1 MWFRKFADSK
11 DVSLFNYRGD
21 IPVILL
27 YQVITKFIL
36 LFFLKIFNELHG
48 IILWNDDKP
57 AFSTGKIPE
66 LMSSWQ
72 GIVVFLLGLI
82 SLIIFTIFDI
92 NTTIIM
98 SDRLLHRKKINLLS
112 LLKDTFESSLHFF
125 TPVGIL
131 VSVYAAVIGPLFGA
145 PLGIAITTNLSV
157 PEKIIALIFDD
168 KVNRILYCG
177 MLAVMLIL
185 GFYFLFVFQYAIL
198 GKMRI
203 IRAMRES
210 RIVMI
215 ENWRDIFHRLGTFIL
230 RAALILTFIV
240 GVFYLIPIS
249 ILHRV
254 TEKGYWYYFG
264 IVFFTTLSFVAVV
277 IYAMIFFYF
286 WNMKLTMIYESY
298 TEEDEGEYLY
308 PEPRKRR
315 FVYSLITTA
324 IGLVVAFSVVT
335 SMDFDKYFPA
345 VYSTNIIA
353 HRGGGYLGN
362 ENTVLSLEEAAKHHI
377 KSAEIDV
384 QRTNDGWY
392 VINHDSTF
400 NRCCG
405 VKKKVSECTL
415 DEILDMKV
423 RNNFNPGKPDTDVA
437 TLDEIVEAAK
447 KYNIHLYVELK
458 GDTADRQMADE
469 VYHIID
475 TYDYINGCTF
485 ISMNFDTI
493 YHLETE
499 HPDAV
504 TGYLCFYSY
513 GTVRNMKC
521 DALLLR
527 TDAAIQ
533 TNVKVAHANGKKVY
547 VWTVNTV
554 NGLTNFIT
562 SDVDGIITDE
572 VELAQGTIDVL
583 KERNDEARVLQKF
596 ITEWRESNRNR

>member
-1 MWFRKFADSK
+1 MWFKKLTNSN

-36 LFFLKIFNELHG
+36 ILFLKMFNELQG
-48 IILWNDDKP
+48 IILWNEDKP

-72 GIVVFLLGLI
+72 GMVVFALGLI
-82 SLIIFTIFDI
+82 SLIIYTIFDI

-98 SDRLLHRKKINLLS
+98 SDRLLHRKKINIWS
-112 LLKDTFESSLHFF
+112 LLKDTFKSTRYFA
-125 TPVGIL
+125 TPLGIL
-131 VSVYAAVIGPLFGA
+131 VAVYAAIVGPLFGA
-145 PLGIAITTNLSV
+145 PMGIAITTNLSV
-157 PEKIIALIFDD
+157 PEKIISLIFDD
-168 KVNRILYCG
+168 KLNRVLYCG
-177 MLAVMLIL
+177 MLAVLLIF
-185 GFYFLFVFQYAIL
+185 GFYFLFVFQYTIL
-198 GKMRI
+198 GKMRVW
-203 IRAMRES
+203 RALLES
-210 RIVMI
+210 RKVVT
-215 ENWRDIFHRLGTFIL
+215 ENWRDILQRLGTFL
-230 RAALILTFIV
+230 VRSVLILVAIG
-240 GVFYLIPIS
+240 GVFYILPITL
-249 ILHRV
+249 LHQV
-254 TEKGYWYYFG
+254 THKGYWYYCG
-264 IVFFTTLSFVAVV
+264 IIFFTTLTVVSVV

-298 TEEDEGEYLY
+298 TEIDEGEYIY
-308 PEPRKRR
+308 PEQRKRR
-315 FVYSLITTA
+315 FVFSLITTA
-324 IGLVVAFSVVT
+324 LGLVVAFSVVT
-335 SMDFDKYFPA
+335 AMDFDKYFPA

-384 QRTNDGWY
+384 QRTTDGWY
-392 VINHDSTF
+392 VINHDNTF
-400 NRCCG
+400 KRCCG
-405 VKKKVSECTL
+405 VKKPVDECTL
-415 DEILDMKV
+415 DEIMEMKV
-423 RNNFNPGKPDTDVA
+423 SNNFAPGKPDTDVA
-437 TLDEIVEAAK
+437 TLDEMVVAAK

-458 GDTADRQMADE
+458 GDTADRQMADD

-475 TYDYINGCTF
+475 TYDYIRGCTF

-493 YHLETE
+493 YHLESE
-499 HPDAV
+499 HPDAE